1 MKGFSFGGKWWHYLV
16 HVTVKGGPLFFLGL
30 FSFVFTSRG
39 VLFYGISVYSVL
51 FFVCAG
57 VLFSFVLL
65 PLKARRRF
73 YFLPFC
79 WRGWWDSLGSSEKK
93 KSFI

>member
-30 FSFVFTSRG
+30 FSFVFYLTGRLVLRHIG
-39 VLFYGISVYSVL
+39 VFGSLFL
-51 FFVCAG
+51 CAG
-57 VLFSFVLL
+57 VLFFPLFCLL
-65 PLKARRRF
+65 PSEARRRF
-73 YFLPFC
+73 FFPFF
-79 WRGWWDSLGSSEKK
+79 WSGAGGIREKK